1 MSIFQQEFEA
11 CKETRNYALYTRK
24 KKKKAGDK
32 EITQIA
38 CVSDQMSYLKE
49 KTTLK

>member
-24 KKKKAGDK
+24 KKKKK
-32 EITQIA
+32 ETTQIA

-49 KTTLK
+49 KMTLK

>member
-24 KKKKAGDK
+24 KKKNRKQ
-32 EITQIA
+32 ETTQIA